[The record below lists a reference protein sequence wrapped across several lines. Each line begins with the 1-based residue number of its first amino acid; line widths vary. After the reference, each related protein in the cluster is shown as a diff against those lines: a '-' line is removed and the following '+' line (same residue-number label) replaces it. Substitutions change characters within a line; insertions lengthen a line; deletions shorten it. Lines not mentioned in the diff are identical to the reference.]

1 MLVLVIG
8 LVIFFG
14 VHSIRMFA
22 PQWRERAMAHDGA
35 LRWKLRFGMITLIA
49 TGFIVIG
56 YAQLRLAPTWLWFP
70 PIWTRHLSALLML
83 VALFFAG
90 SAFIQNTTMKNK
102 MGYPFL
108 ISIKVWTLAH
118 LLSNGTLADV
128 ILFGSFLVWAIIGFA
143 VYRRRDRKMGVV
155 YKTSEGSSLLPNVVA
170 LVFAVV
176 FWVLIAFHLH
186 QALIGVPVFL

>member
-8 LVIFFG
+8 LVIFIG

-22 PQWRERAMAHDGA
+22 PQWRERAMAQDGSM
-35 LRWKLRFGMITLIA
+35 RWKLRFGMITLIA

-56 YAQLRLAPTWLWFP
+56 YAQLRLEPIWLWFP
-70 PIWTRHLSALLML
+70 PMWTRHLSALLML

-90 SAFIQNTTMKNK
+90 SAFIQNSTMKNK

-108 ISIKVWTLAH
+108 IAVKVWTLAH

-128 ILFGSFLVWAIIGFA
+128 ILFGSFLVWAIVGFA
-143 VYRRRDRKMGVV
+143 VYRRRDRKAGVV
-155 YKTSEGSSLLPNVVA
+155 YKTSDRSSLRPNLVA
-170 LVFAVV
+170 LVFALVSWIMIV
-176 FWVLIAFHLH
+176 FHLH
-186 QALIGVPVFL
+186 NALIGVPVFV